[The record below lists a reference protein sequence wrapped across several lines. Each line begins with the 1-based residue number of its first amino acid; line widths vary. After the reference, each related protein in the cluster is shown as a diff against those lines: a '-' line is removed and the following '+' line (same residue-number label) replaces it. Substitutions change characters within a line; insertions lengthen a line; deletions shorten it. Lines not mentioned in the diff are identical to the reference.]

1 MKKNLLLICLLMFCN
16 AGLLAQRLPGNA
28 VPNHYQLSYAP
39 DLKNATFNG
48 DETID
53 LTLKSATNN
62 ITLNSAEIDIRDASI
77 TQAGKTQN
85 AKVSYDVEKE
95 QATLSVDSG
104 LTAGAAK
111 IHIVYN
117 GILNDQLRGFYLS
130 KSEKRNYAVTQM
142 EATDARR
149 AFPGFD
155 EPAYKSTFDISLII
169 DKNDIAISNGAQI
182 SDTPGPGDDKHTVK
196 FQTTAKMST
205 YLVAMVV
212 GDFKCVSGEV
222 DQIALRVCSTPER
235 ANMLGH
241 ALESTKHIVHY
252 MNAYYGIT
260 YPYGKLDQVGIPDF
274 AAGAM
279 ENTGLITY
287 RETDM
292 LVDPKTGSEDERKNV
307 AGVVSHEIA
316 HQWFGDLVT
325 MKWWDDIWLNE
336 GFATWMANKP
346 LNDWKPEWNTNLDD
360 AQETG
365 GALGLDG
372 LGSTRAIHANA
383 STPAEISQLFDGIAY
398 GKTAAVLRMIES
410 FTGEKPFQD
419 GVHSY
424 LKKYSYQNTAAE
436 DFWNEIAT
444 VTHKPVDKVMPTFVN
459 QAGAP
464 LLQVKAACEG
474 QKTKVS
480 ISQERFFV
488 DPALAAKGSPEIWQ
502 VPVCIKMPNKAGG
515 VCKVLTQKQEDVM
528 IDGCFQWVFANAGGK
543 GYYRTQ
549 YNPAMRAK
557 FVPEIGTAL
566 RQAERVRFVND
577 EWAMVNS
584 NRQKIGGYLDLAS
597 GLKNETYFAVLDT
610 FLTRVN
616 YISDKHLAGD
626 DKKKFAAWVRGFL
639 QPFAKKLGMVR
650 QPTDNPNLRS
660 LRNLVLSTL
669 ANHEDPAVLA
679 HFKSLV
685 EAYIKDPAT
694 GDPDQL
700 DSAIFMTA
708 RHGDAALYDRYLEKM
723 RASTNEPSA
732 YYRYMGALTAFTDP
746 SLVQKTMALGIS
758 GEVRTQ
764 DLFRIWGGL
773 FDNKEIQKDVWNYY
787 KSNFDTIQERTKGG
801 LGSGQTGVT
810 SAFCD
815 HALRDEAK
823 EFFEKKNI
831 PGSERTLKQSL
842 EAADTCIRFHDS
854 HFKEITDWLG
864 KRSSSK

>member
-1 MKKNLLLICLLMFCN
+1 MKKTNLFLCMLLLCV
-16 AGLLAQRLPGNA
+16 AVSSAQRLPGNA
-28 VPNHYQLSYAP
+28 VPSHYKLSFTP
-39 DLKNATFNG
+39 DLVKATFNG

-53 LTLKSATNN
+53 ITVKSATKS
-62 ITLNSAEIDIRDASI
+62 ITLHSAEIDIKEAAI
-77 TQAGKTQN
+77 TQSGKVQS
-85 AKVSYDVEKE
+85 AKVSYDVDKE
-95 QATLSVDSG
+95 QVTLIVENELLIG
-104 LTAGAAK
+104 NVT

-149 AFPGFD
+149 AFPSFD
-155 EPAYKSTFDISLII
+155 EPAYKATFDISLTI

-182 SDTPGPGDDKHTVK
+182 SDTPGPSEDKHTIK

-212 GDFKCVSGEV
+212 GDFKCISGEV

-252 MNAYYGIT
+252 MNGYYGIP

-346 LNDWKPEWNTNLDD
+346 LNEWKPEWNTNLDD

-365 GALGLDG
+365 GALGIDG
-372 LGSTRAIHANA
+372 LASTRAIHASA
-383 STPAEISQLFDGIAY
+383 DTPAEISQLFDGIAY

-419 GVHSY
+419 GVRSY

-444 VTHKPVDKVMPTFVN
+444 VTHKPVDKIMPTFVN

-464 LLQVKAACEG
+464 LLQVKAVCEG
-474 QKTKVS
+474 TKTKVS

-488 DPALAAKGSPEIWQ
+488 DPMLVAKSSPEIWQ
-502 VPVCIKMPNKAGG
+502 VPICIKMPNKAGG
-515 VCKVLTQKQEDVM
+515 ICRVLTQKQEDVM
-528 IDGCFQWVFANAGGK
+528 IDGCFPWVFANMGGK
-543 GYYRTQ
+543 GYFRTQ
-549 YNPAMRAK
+549 YDPAMRAK
-557 FVPEIGTAL
+557 FVPELGTAL
-566 RQAERVRFVND
+566 RQTERVRFVND

-584 NRQKIGGYLDLAS
+584 NHQKVGSYLDLAN

-610 FLTRVN
+610 FLARVN
-616 YISDKHLAGD
+616 YITDKHLTGD
-626 DKKKFAAWVRGFL
+626 DKKKFSAWVRSIL

-650 QPTDNPNLRS
+650 QPSDNPNTRS
-660 LRNLVLSTL
+660 LRNLVLNTM

-679 HFKSLV
+679 HFKSMV
-685 EAYIKDPAT
+685 ESYMKDPAT
-694 GDPDQL
+694 GDPDQI

-708 RHGDAALYDRYLEKM
+708 RHGDAALYDHFLEKM

-732 YYRYMGALTAFTDP
+732 YYRYMGALTAFSDP
-746 SLVQKTMALGIS
+746 SLVQMTMALGLS
-758 GEVRTQ
+758 GEIRTQ

-773 FDNKEIQKDVWNYY
+773 FDNKAVQKDVWSYY
-787 KSNFDTIQERTKGG
+787 KNNFDTIQERTKGG
-801 LGSGQTGVT
+801 LGSGQAAVT
-810 SAFCD
+810 SAFCE
-815 HALRDEAK
+815 HALRDDAK

-831 PGSERTLKQSL
+831 PGSARTLKQSL
-842 EAADTCIRFHDS
+842 ESADTCIRFHDA
-854 HFKEITDWLG
+854 HFKEITEWLG
-864 KRSSSK
+864 KHTPSK